1 MSSAQPAFGGM
12 FRELIEL
19 GVVEIDTEPLD
30 ARIERRLKEFWENT
44 SCPRCGHQSMITW
57 EELDRVRCRNCNF
70 KPVYTYETP
79 FHEKHLSCGEVLLA
93 FILYADTLL
102 SINQIA
108 PLLGR
113 AYKTVHTAIRDVEAA
128 VQRGFS
134 IVWDL
139 LNQTIN
145 GPTQV
150 DESGKVCSGYKGQEP
165 PRNSRS
171 RGGSSQSGRSR
182 WRGRHGD
189 QLALVAACRDS
200 LRVIRGQRG
209 IDYEGDLDPVIQEAE
224 DLSQQLGEVWTDGL
238 QAYREMD
245 RDHRTVVHKE
255 RYVSPGGV
263 HINQAECLFSLV
275 QPWLRKFRGLSKQG
289 LEQAAHTFGLI
300 RSLNLT
306 GASVDITID
315 CLVMGAFRSST

>member
-1 MSSAQPAFGGM
+1 MNRGFYLPNRGVNGFVGSVEQRCDLVDAEQRTGVE
-12 FRELIEL
+12 RE
-19 GVVEIDTEPLD
+19 
-30 ARIERRLKEFWENT
+30 R
-44 SCPRCGHQSMITW
+44 
-57 EELDRVRCRNCNF
+57 
-70 KPVYTYETP
+70 
-79 FHEKHLSCGEVLLA
+79 EKDLAAGEVLLA

-128 VQRGFS
+128 IQRGFPV
-134 IVWDL
+134 VWEL
-139 LNQTIN
+139 LDQTSD

-150 DESGKVCSGYKGQEP
+150 DESGKVCSDYKGQEP

-171 RGGSSQSGRSR
+171 RGGSSQTGRSR

-189 QLALVAACRDS
+189 QLTLVAACRDS

-209 IDYEGDLDPVIQEAE
+209 IDYGGDPDPVIQEAE
-224 DLSQQLGEVWTDGL
+224 DLSQPLGEVWTDGL
-238 QAYREMD
+238 QAYREME

-255 RYVSPGGV
+255 RYVSPDGV

-289 LEQAAHTFGLI
+289 LEQAAHTFGI
-300 RSLNLT
+300 VRSLNLV
-306 GASVDITID
+306 GKSVESTID
-315 CLVMGAFRSST
+315 CLVIGSFHSST